1 MKPKNKACVTTCASM
16 RCKSACFGL
25 QKCLFQELKQWV
37 LACKTMGFAKRF
49 LKDDCVE
56 IKNTDMK
63 RLIIIPIAALFAA
76 MTLIV
81 SCSDYDEG
89 RGLQTET
96 FSFNGTVLDFLAH
109 AEDYTDQTFD
119 SLRLIVDNTP
129 GLRGKLSEQNTDYTL
144 FLASDS
150 SFAKA
155 LRTLNRYRRG
165 NGLGRDLAI
174 RDLLIEPFSVTDTI
188 IPGTGQVV
196 DGEYV
201 ADTVFTV
208 RQYDY
213 RGSLDTL
220 TCRYAFKQA
229 ITSIDA
235 NDEIYT
241 SLAVRQMKVLSGRND
256 ASGMTGAGTPYM
268 QLVDMQ
274 SSMRQDLWVKAAVS
288 RWDIKCTNGYV
299 HILSENHEFAFNNF
313 TSYFGNYGNER
324 KKN

>member
-1 MKPKNKACVTTCASM
+1 M
-16 RCKSACFGL
+16 
-25 QKCLFQELKQWV
+25 EL
-37 LACKTMGFAKRF
+37 
-49 LKDDCVE
+49 
-56 IKNTDMK
+56 KNTDMK
-63 RLIIIPIAALFAA
+63 RIIIIPLAALFVA
-76 MTLIV
+76 MTLVV
-81 SCSDYDEG
+81 SCSDYEEG

-96 FSFNGTVLDFLAH
+96 LSFNGTVLDFLDH
-109 AEDYTDQTFD
+109 AEDYTNQTFD

-129 GLRGKLSEQNTDYTL
+129 GLRGKLSEQDADYTL
-144 FLASDS
+144 FLVSDS

-165 NGLGRDLAI
+165 NELGRDLAL

-201 ADTVFTV
+201 ADTVFNV
-208 RQYDY
+208 RHYDY

-220 TCRYAFKQA
+220 ACRYAFKQA
-229 ITSIDA
+229 ITSMDA

-241 SLAVRQMKVLSGRND
+241 SLAVRQMKVLAGHND
-256 ASGMTGAGTPYM
+256 ASGIAGAGTPYM

-274 SSMRQDLWVKAAVS
+274 SSMRQDLWVKASVS
-288 RWDIKCTNGYV
+288 QWNIKCTNGYV
-299 HILSENHEFAFNNF
+299 HILSGSHEFAFNNF